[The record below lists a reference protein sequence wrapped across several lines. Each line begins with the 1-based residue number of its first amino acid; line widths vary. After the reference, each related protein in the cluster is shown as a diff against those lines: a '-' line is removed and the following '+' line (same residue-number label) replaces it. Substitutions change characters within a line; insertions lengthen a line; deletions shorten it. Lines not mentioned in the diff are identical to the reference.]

1 MEQRFGKHRSKPYT
15 GADKDSE
22 KDEIIDISDPG
33 SWENRRS
40 YKDEEQERRAASPVE
55 AEGNDLSVFPED
67 EELTITSVQLL
78 KSPKFRYRIYFGPF
92 QVEVHEDVMV
102 KYRMMKGAVFTKHE
116 LEEIVIADERQRG
129 YGEALKYLSRK
140 PRTSFEIATRLKEK
154 GWSEETISEVIERL
168 IQERWINDAA
178 YAQEWAGQRLRSR
191 GKGKAW
197 IRYELRQKG
206 ISKPLI
212 EEALGQVSED
222 DEYDSA
228 MQLAQR
234 KWRTTSG
241 ETADKKRKIGAF
253 LMRRG
258 FSGQLAGKVLRE
270 LIQKDGIEDRDEW
283 EDL

>member
-1 MEQRFGKHRSKPYT
+1 MEQRFGKSRSKPYT
-15 GADKDSE
+15 GAGKDNE

-40 YKDEEQERRAASPVE
+40 YKNEDSEKAASPAA
-55 AEGNDLSVFPED
+55 AEGNDLSAFPED
-67 EELTITSVQLL
+67 KELTITSVQLL
-78 KSPKFRYRIYFGPF
+78 KSPKFRYRIYFGTF

-102 KYRMMKGAVFTKHE
+102 KYRMMKGAVFTKLE

-154 GWSEETISEVIERL
+154 GWSEETIGEVIERL

-222 DEYDSA
+222 EEYDSA

-283 EDL
+283 EEL

>member
-1 MEQRFGKHRSKPYT
+1 MEQRFGKHRSKPY
-15 GADKDSE
+15 AAASEDSE
-22 KDEIIDISDPG
+22 NNEIIDISDPS
-33 SWENRRS
+33 SWESKRS
-40 YKDEEQERRAASPVE
+40 YNEENREQVATSQVE
-55 AEGNDLSVFPED
+55 AESNDLSAFPD
-67 EELTITSVQLL
+67 GEELTITTVQLL

-92 QVEVHEDVMV
+92 SIEVHEDIMV
-102 KYRMMKGAVFTKHE
+102 KYRMMKGAVFTKHD

-140 PRTSFEIATRLKEK
+140 PRTSFEIASRLKEK
-154 GWSEETISEVIERL
+154 GWSEDTIGDVIERL

-197 IRYELRQKG
+197 IRHELRQKG

-212 EEALGQVSED
+212 EEALGQVSEE

-258 FSGQLAGKVLRE
+258 FSGQLVGKVVRE
-270 LIQKDGIEDRDEW
+270 LVQKDGMEDGDEW
-283 EDL
+283 ED

>member
-1 MEQRFGKHRSKPYT
+1 VEQRFGKHRSKPYAEA
-15 GADKDSE
+15 GKDSGD
-22 KDEIIDISDPG
+22 DEIIDISDPS
-33 SWENRRS
+33 SWVSGRS
-40 YKDEEQERRAASPVE
+40 YNEEYREQGAASQVV
-55 AEGNDLSVFPED
+55 AEINDLSTFPD
-67 EELTITSVQLL
+67 GEELAITSVQLL
-78 KSPKFRYRIYFGPF
+78 KSPKFRYRISFGPF
-92 QVEVHEDVMV
+92 QVDVHEDIMV

-140 PRTSFEIATRLKEK
+140 PRTSFEIASRLKEK
-154 GWSEETISEVIERL
+154 GWSEETIGEVIERL
-168 IQERWINDAA
+168 ILERWIDDAA

-197 IRYELRQKG
+197 IRHELRQKG
-206 ISKPLI
+206 VSKPLI
-212 EEALGQVSED
+212 EEALGQVSEE

-241 ETADKKRKIGAF
+241 ESTDKKRKIGAF

-270 LIQKDGIEDRDEW
+270 LVQKDGMEDEDEW
-283 EDL
+283 ENS

>member
-1 MEQRFGKHRSKPYT
+1 MKRESDFGGPTHKP
-15 GADKDSE
+15 ASHCPLFLSRL
-22 KDEIIDISDPG
+22 I
-33 SWENRRS
+33 RRS
-40 YKDEEQERRAASPVE
+40 YKDKELEKSAASPVE
-55 AEGNDLSVFPED
+55 AEGNDLSAFPED
-67 EELTITSVQLL
+67 KELAITSVQLL
-78 KSPKFRYRIYFGPF
+78 KSPKFRYRIYFGSF

-241 ETADKKRKIGAF
+241 EMADKKRKIGAF